1 MTTHVRHDLQV
12 LLRSLVDGKLPRN
25 LPWSDVVELIGQI
38 GEVQPHGGDEFVF
51 VVGTQRAF
59 FKRPHTHDL
68 EVEEVARLRRFL
80 HEAGLHEA
88 KQQETGLHETGLQE
102 SPVKPHLLRRTV
114 VVIDHQSARLYRNV
128 DDSPVEDKTTVKP
141 YDPFG
146 FQRHL
151 IHRKEAH
158 YQGERVPEE
167 HSFYEEIAKDLANAG
182 EIIIVGH
189 ATGTSSAADFLLE
202 YLKKRHATIANRIIA
217 TEKVD
222 FSALTDRE
230 IEQLAKQHMAA
241 RS

>member
-1 MTTHVRHDLQV
+1 MNAHVRNDAQV
-12 LLRSLVDGKLPRN
+12 LLRSLLNGKLPRN

-38 GEVQPHGGDEFVF
+38 GEVQPHGHDEFAF

-80 HEAGLHEA
+80 HEAGLEKPKPEA
-88 KQQETGLHETGLQE
+88 
-102 SPVKPHLLRRTV
+102 PARTV
-114 VVIDHQSARLYRNV
+114 VVIDHHSARIYREQET
-128 DDSPVEDKTTVKP
+128 DGRSVEDKTTVRP

-151 IHRKEAH
+151 IHWKEAH

-167 HSFYEEIAKDLANAG
+167 TSFYEEVAKDLAGAD
-182 EIIIVGH
+182 EIIVIGH
-189 ATGTSSAADFLLE
+189 GTGTSSAGDFLLE
-202 YLKKRHATIANRIIA
+202 FLKKRYPTIANRIIA
-217 TEKVD
+217 SEKLD
-222 FSALTDRE
+222 LSALTDRE
-230 IEQLAKQHMAA
+230 IEEIAKQRMVD